1 VPDQR
6 DAQTHSAPPETFVE
20 QVRQVL
26 EHLYDFPYLE
36 GHPLAAESVHPAGTR
51 HPAETPGQ
59 RLRRET
65 MAAIEAL
72 SPGPGVPLRAPH
84 ARVYNLLHLHYVEG
98 MTIQETARELSI
110 SLRQAYRDLRHG
122 GESVAAVLWSRRA
135 APALPAPGA
144 GAAQVPS
151 LQTEIA
157 RLETH
162 PRPVDLQQLLHYA
175 RKAVERLAAQRAID
189 LHVEV
194 SPEPAVVTTDQ
205 AVAQQ
210 VLVNI
215 LSHAVQQAQAGAL
228 EVGLAS
234 EKEQICLTLR
244 YARDLSAT
252 GAPVVNDVVAQL
264 VTRLGWKVQ
273 QEDQPGGT
281 RLVTLRMAAHG
292 ATVLVI
298 DDNEGLVELL
308 ERYLA
313 GYACRLVAA
322 TSGQAGLELA
332 QELAPDAIVLDVMMP
347 GMDGWELLQIMR
359 TRPKTAAIPVIIC
372 SVFNDPELAYSLG
385 ASLFLPKPV
394 SRDGILAALRQLEL
408 V

>member
-6 DAQTHSAPPETFVE
+6 DVQTHNAPLETFVE
-20 QVRQVL
+20 QVKQVL

-36 GHPLAAESVHPAGTR
+36 GHPLAAEGAQLAGR
-51 HPAETPGQ
+51 PSETPGQ
-59 RLRRET
+59 RLRREAV
-65 MAAIEAL
+65 AAIEAL

-122 GESVAAVLWSRRA
+122 EESVAAVLWSRRA
-135 APALPAPGA
+135 TPTP
-144 GAAQVPS
+144 PS
-151 LQTEIA
+151 ADATQASSVQTEIA

-162 PRPVDLQQLLHYA
+162 PRPVDLQRLVQYA
-175 RKAVERLAAQRAID
+175 QKAVERLAAQRAVD
-189 LHVEV
+189 LHVEAP
-194 SPEPAVVTTDQ
+194 SEPMIVAADQ

-215 LSHAVQQAQAGAL
+215 LSYAVQQAQASNL
-228 EVGLAS
+228 EVGLIS

-244 YARDLSAT
+244 YARDPKAT
-252 GAPVVNDVVAQL
+252 GALVINDVVAQL
-264 VTRLGWKVQ
+264 AARLGWEVQ
-273 QEDQPGGT
+273 QEDQPASR

-292 ATVLVI
+292 LTVLVI

-308 ERYLA
+308 ERYLD

-332 QELAPDAIVLDVMMP
+332 QELMPDAIVLDVMMP

-359 TRPKTAAIPVIIC
+359 TRPQTAAIPVIIC

-394 SRDGILAALRQLEL
+394 SRDGILTALRQLDL

>member
-1 VPDQR
+1 MPDQR
-6 DAQTHSAPPETFVE
+6 DVQTHNAPLETFVE
-20 QVRQVL
+20 QVKQVL

-36 GHPLAAESVHPAGTR
+36 GHPLAAESARPAWAE

-59 RLRRET
+59 RLRREAV
-65 MAAIEAL
+65 AAIEAL

-122 GESVAAVLWSRRA
+122 EESVAAVLWSRRA
-135 APALPAPGA
+135 TPTP
-144 GAAQVPS
+144 PS
-151 LQTEIA
+151 ADATQASSVQTEIA

-162 PRPVDLQQLLHYA
+162 PRPVDLQRLVQYA
-175 RKAVERLAAQRAID
+175 QKAVERLAAQRAVD
-189 LHVEV
+189 LHVEAP
-194 SPEPAVVTTDQ
+194 SEPMIVAADQ

-215 LSHAVQQAQAGAL
+215 LSYAVQQAQAGNL
-228 EVGLAS
+228 EVGLTS

-244 YARDLSAT
+244 YARDPKAT
-252 GAPVVNDVVAQL
+252 GALVINDVVAQL
-264 VTRLGWKVQ
+264 AARLGWEVQ
-273 QEDQPGGT
+273 QEDQPASR

-292 ATVLVI
+292 LTVLVI

-308 ERYLA
+308 ERYLD

-332 QELAPDAIVLDVMMP
+332 QELMPDAIVLDVMMP

-359 TRPKTAAIPVIIC
+359 TRPQTAAIPVIIC

-394 SRDGILAALRQLEL
+394 SRDGILTALRQLDL